1 MAEREGARTGAAE
14 AEARHD
20 APRAEGPPR
29 EARPIEAGA
38 EAPRATDA
46 ERTRVMAEAVAD
58 ATEVVEGR
66 DRATSLA
73 RRTGGA
79 AKRAVKSAARTAG
92 KAASSSSGWLA
103 NELVSDWNRTALGFG
118 ERMRKLGNF
127 FGRVF
132 DPIIRMSAAMEEWGG
147 GYPPFSW
154 FHKKVDATEA
164 LGELLPDYDK
174 GDGKK
179 GK

>member
-1 MAEREGARTGAAE
+1 
-14 AEARHD
+14 
-20 APRAEGPPR
+20 
-29 EARPIEAGA
+29 
-38 EAPRATDA
+38 
-46 ERTRVMAEAVAD
+46 
-58 ATEVVEGR
+58 
-66 DRATSLA
+66 
-73 RRTGGA
+73 
-79 AKRAVKSAARTAG
+79 
-92 KAASSSSGWLA
+92 
-103 NELVSDWNRTALGFG
+103 
-118 ERMRKLGNF
+118 MRKLGNF